1 MSEVCVIYSVLGVG
15 YNLVFRWLVVLIH
28 LLLFCLL
35 LYWQWFRWN
44 PRALHLQT
52 CATNLVHTVEVNN
65 VSSCIGQYYVR
76 FKHIYFCKVL
86 VQFVSD
92 NTVPRSRRHWSSCA
106 SGFFIY
112 MLLSVGARSPYCVW
126 PLLVWY
132 PAGGYRLGVSGWHCI
147 LYTCC
152 HTCYGICCFSACC
165 WVRLVLDLINASDVQ
180 WKLQYL
186 ALDVMRKVL
195 LTKND

>member
-1 MSEVCVIYSVLGVG
+1 MYWYICYYFAFCYTGSGSDETPGLYICRLVPLTLYTSWKWIMSVLA
-15 YNLVFRWLVVLIH
+15 LVSIMWGS
-28 LLLFCLL
+28 
-35 LYWQWFRWN
+35 N
-44 PRALHLQT
+44 
-52 CATNLVHTVEVNN
+52 
-65 VSSCIGQYYVR
+65 
-76 FKHIYFCKVL
+76 IYLCKVL

-92 NTVPRSRRHWSSCA
+92 NRVPCSRRHWSSCA
-106 SGFFIY
+106 CGFFIY

-126 PLLVWY
+126 PLLVWC